1 MKKIKLT
8 ADALQN
14 LAILLVLVIIFIIGF
29 ILEPTLFFTGSNIT
43 NMVVSASSI
52 IIVASAVTIVLISG
66 NLNLSVGGV
75 SAMSAVLFGLMTKHS
90 VPIAAALLISVVI
103 GCFVG
108 FLTGFIITQFLLPSF
123 LISLAF
129 DYITRGIALIGANGA
144 VVFGL
149 PAGVT
154 SIGMTINGIPLPAVY
169 ALVTA
174 AIFIWIQSKTV
185 FAAQAYAIGANEKSA
200 QLSGISRRKIVTTI
214 FAINGALCAFVGVV
228 ITSRFLA
235 ADSGISKTLGND
247 CIIAAVLGGTDINGG
262 RGTVLGMLIGALL
275 ITALTN
281 IMNMQ
286 GVTIYTQDVVRG
298 MVLILAILMNNLI
311 RDKVKI

>member
-214 FAINGALCAFVGVV
+214 FAINELRAFVGVV